1 MNFITHLSDHYP
13 HFVLARSEFT
23 HSFMSLSPSIRPKS
37 LSCWCGHVSFLRTVT
52 LALLSKILKLLQFKK
67 PTYLF
72 ISAGCSECFVATIFL
87 FTSDY
92 SAAVIFVPGLSTG
105 FPFESATMSHC
116 PLLFCFGGLVYKR
129 EKIGNI
135 LQQDPTF

>member
-13 HFVLARSEFT
+13 HFVLVRLEFT
-23 HSFMSLSPSIRPKS
+23 LSFMSMAPSICPKS
-37 LSCWCGHVSFLRTVT
+37 LSRWCCHVSFLGNVT

-72 ISAGCSECFVATIFL
+72 ISAGCSECFCCNHFL
-87 FTSDY
+87 FVSDY

-116 PLLFCFGGLVYKR
+116 LLWWLS
-129 EKIGNI
+129 
-135 LQQDPTF
+135 L